1 MRPWLLVRS
10 LVLVALLIGT
20 SMLATLGTAYAGA
33 DAVKLVVKQV
43 NSDRTFEVTEPSLLG
58 FLSFADLTKPLDF
71 TPQVTGGYEITRYW
85 PNGPFDHFHYYPG
98 TETTPGYIFYDGFI
112 QGWSDSAG
120 KWYQA
125 REKTDQRMRDL
136 LAIPPAGPTP
146 TTTLEPGVMLGAVS
160 LAILT
165 VGGIILAMRRNMRLG
180 KRAA

>member
-1 MRPWLLVRS
+1 MRPWLLMRMS
-10 LVLVALLIGT
+10 LFAALLIGT
-20 SMLATLGTAYAGA
+20 SMFAAIGTAYAGA

-43 NSDRTFEVTEPSLLG
+43 NSDRTFEITEPSLLG
-58 FLSFADLTKPLDF
+58 FMSFADLSKPLDF
-71 TPQVTGGYEITRYW
+71 TPQVAGGYEITRYW

-112 QGWSDSAG
+112 QGWSDSDG

-136 LAIPPAGPTP
+136 LAIPPAGPTFA
-146 TTTLEPGVMLGAVS
+146 TTLEPRVVVGAVS
-160 LAILT
+160 LIVLA
-165 VGGIILAMRRNMRLG
+165 VGGIILAMRRNVRLR